1 MNYLGNTEVSESEV
15 FRRMAGRFAA
25 PPPQQQRPPQ
35 QKSQQQQQAPQR
47 FFKPPVQQPPKAPA
61 KGVEQGNSLG
71 VYVLSGIILGATWL
85 MSGNSSLLGSV
96 SSGRGSRPS
105 LPESISIGGITLDL

>member
-25 PPPQQQRPPQ
+25 PPPQQRPPQ
-35 QKSQQQQQAPQR
+35 QKPQQQQQAPQR
-47 FFKPPVQQPPKAPA
+47 FFKPPQQQPPKAPA

-85 MSGNSSLLGSV
+85 MSGNSSLLGTGSV
-96 SSGRGSRPS
+96 SGSRPS

>member
-25 PPPQQQRPPQ
+25 PPPLRREPQ
-35 QKSQQQQQAPQR
+35 QKPQQAPQR
-47 FFKPPVQQPPKAPA
+47 FFKPPQQQPPKAPA

-85 MSGNSSLLGSV
+85 MSGNSSLLVGSV